1 MVNKV
6 IWALLYFCVKP
17 IEEPVINPD
26 REDLAVDSE
35 KLRFNHE
42 KRSIKNDVSHGQTM
56 RVERSDTI
64 KLKLKVKVP
73 NLASRNYC

>member
-1 MVNKV
+1 MVSKV

-17 IEEPVINPD
+17 IEEPVMNTD

-42 KRSIKNDVSHGQTM
+42 KRPIKNDVSHGQTM
-56 RVERSDTI
+56 RVEGSDTV
-64 KLKLKVKVP
+64 KLKLKVTVP
-73 NLASRNYC
+73 NLASQNYC